1 MWHSHPK
8 IRLATEKDGITREEE
23 QPTCRSEWY
32 GLFYLSFAFLIPSSS
47 QLVGGDL
54 DSLFNPLS
62 PDLRSPQISQLV
74 LIISQFPLLKDYTSR
89 QTLLRLLLSLEIVAI
104 STTAA
109 AGFLLLV
116 LDRQLLVLRCSRQ

>member
-1 MWHSHPK
+1 M
-8 IRLATEKDGITREEE
+8 
-23 QPTCRSEWY
+23 
-32 GLFYLSFAFLIPSSS
+32 
-47 QLVGGDL
+47 VGGDL